1 MVSMVSPALS
11 RTAVGRVDL
20 AEQAQRSGEY
30 SIHSQ
35 MRTTQRVRR
44 ASNFLENLVRRVYY
58 AVAILCA
65 VAPIVLPF
73 LRVELPNHTSAWLV
87 LLPATVAG
95 AYLLLL
101 HWRSADEE
109 G

>member
-1 MVSMVSPALS
+1 MS
-11 RTAVGRVDL
+11 RTAAGRADL
-20 AEQAQRSGEY
+20 AKQAHQSGGLIIP
-30 SIHSQ
+30 SRMHATPRMQ
-35 MRTTQRVRR
+35 R
-44 ASNFLENLVRRVYY
+44 ASDFLENLVRRVYY

-73 LRVELPNHTSAWLV
+73 LRVQLPNHTSAWLV
-87 LLPATVAG
+87 LSPATVAG
-95 AYLLLL
+95 AYLMLL